1 MPSRKPK
8 QATLGALPSAI
19 DKVMAQRVLN
29 KVLGPEF
36 DENTDPH
43 SHYQA
48 IAVQALAQ
56 EVAAGG
62 PLMAYRDE
70 IRIAASEAMRT
81 FLTLSPDNT
90 AAVYAAQR
98 ALAAYVSVE
107 DFIAKGQ
114 ARIAETAMMQDAVAG
129 ELGVDAPDDEGDDAD
144 DEGEV
149 GREDGGQFDGDGGFP
164 E

>member
-36 DENTDPH
+36 DENTDPY
-43 SHYQA
+43 SHYEA

-114 ARIAETAMMQDAVAG
+114 ACIAETAMLQDA
-129 ELGVDAPDDEGDDAD
+129 ERDSGVDLGDEDQPAGD